1 MAEEDRQTVLQKL
14 RQSAKAH
21 KLLLGLSM
29 VALSMQVKA
38 APASENENQTEISQ
52 QAIAR
57 ANALN
62 EIKDAAPMVCRDGF
76 NRFES
81 LLQQDNI
88 PIYQK
93 AVITARFN
101 LDEYQDM
108 TFPKKQA
115 AALSLEDFQS
125 VCAYYNIQNT
135 TAKVIDLCAQGQ
147 HQAADNIISG
157 FSEKYAD
164 KIIFQGKGNPIGIQD
179 EVFDDIQESVK
190 QNFDKIFPNFSAQTE
205 SVYKANRQEL
215 GIQSVKQISDAQY
228 FMITQGDGYYYAP
241 NEFNNQI
248 TSCVR
253 ADYLNIVKQLNNQPQ
268 QNVKGT
274 ISWQTLLQSQKSR

>member
-1 MAEEDRQTVLQKL
+1 MAEDDRQTVLQKL

-29 VALSMQVKA
+29 AALSMQVKA
-38 APASENENQTEISQ
+38 ASASENKNQTEISQ
-52 QAIAR
+52 QSLAR
-57 ANALN
+57 ANTVN

-88 PIYQK
+88 PTNQK

-101 LDEYQDM
+101 LDEYRDIS
-108 TFPKKQA
+108 FPKKQA

-125 VCAYYNIQNT
+125 VCAYYNIQNI

-164 KIIFQGKGNPIGIQD
+164 KITFQGKGNPIIVQD
-179 EVFDDIQESVK
+179 KAFDDIQNDIK
-190 QNFDKIFPNFSAQTE
+190 GNFDKIFPRFSAQTE

-215 GIQSVKQISDAQY
+215 RK
-228 FMITQGDGYYYAP
+228 
-241 NEFNNQI
+241 
-248 TSCVR
+248 
-253 ADYLNIVKQLNNQPQ
+253 ADKRCPIFYDYSGRRLLLCPQ
-268 QNVKGT
+268 
-274 ISWQTLLQSQKSR
+274 